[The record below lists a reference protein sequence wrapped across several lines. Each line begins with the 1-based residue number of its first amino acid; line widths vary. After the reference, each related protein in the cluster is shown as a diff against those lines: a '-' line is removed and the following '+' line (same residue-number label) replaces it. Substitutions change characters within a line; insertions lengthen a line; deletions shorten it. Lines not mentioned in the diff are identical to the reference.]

1 MFIVRY
7 TFIMI
12 SGRTSSSLHTM
23 ARVGFIAKGLVYILV
38 GVLAY
43 MAAFEI
49 GGRSNKN
56 AGKAGAFDFILELP
70 AGRVLLAAVGIGLLC
85 YAAWRIVQV
94 FTSEGNEGKEQKKV
108 SKRLAYFLS
117 ALAYLSFAFLAL
129 KTLTGQAEEE
139 GSARQD
145 AVASLLNL
153 SYGQAILVIA
163 AITIAAVGIYQFW
176 YGYSGKFK
184 KHISAGA
191 AGSTTSS
198 VLVKAGKLGYAARG
212 IVWLIIAWLLVSATI
227 HHDSAEAGDTVKAFQ
242 FLEEASY
249 GSYLLGAVGF
259 GLACYG
265 VFNFLRARF
274 ENFN

>member
-1 MFIVRY
+1 
-7 TFIMI
+7 
-12 SGRTSSSLHTM
+12 M

-49 GGRSNKN
+49 GGRLNKN
-56 AGKAGAFDFILELP
+56 AGKAGAFDFIQELP

-85 YAAWRIVQV
+85 YAAWRLVQV
-94 FTSEGNEGKEQKKV
+94 FTSEGNEANGEKKMG
-108 SKRLAYFLS
+108 KRLAYFLS

-129 KTLTGQAEEE
+129 KTLTGSAKEE
-139 GSARQD
+139 GGAQQD
-145 AVASLLNL
+145 AVATVLNL
-153 SYGQAILVIA
+153 SYGQAILIIA

-184 KHISAGA
+184 KHISAGS

-212 IVWLIIAWLLVSATI
+212 IVWLIISWLLVSATI
-227 HHDSAEAGDTVKAFQ
+227 HHNSAEAGDTIKAFQ
-242 FLEEASY
+242 FLEEATY

-274 ENFN
+274 EKFN